1 MQYDDLILS
10 LLADRLDFLF
20 AHRPGMVE
28 HLFNLLETPNL
39 FDLMG
44 SPESARASQP
54 DDSMAQSNDATGD
67 LNVLEL
73 NAALRAA
80 WSRDEPADPDA
91 DLIDRVANIAGLKQ
105 VARAK

>member
-1 MQYDDLILS
+1 MVRHLFDLI
-10 LLADRLDFLF
+10 
-20 AHRPGMVE
+20 
-28 HLFNLLETPNL
+28 ETPNL

-44 SPESARASQP
+44 STESARAPQP
-54 DDSMAQSNDATGD
+54 DEAAAD

-80 WSRDEPADPDA
+80 WGRDEPADPSS

-105 VARAK
+105 VARAR